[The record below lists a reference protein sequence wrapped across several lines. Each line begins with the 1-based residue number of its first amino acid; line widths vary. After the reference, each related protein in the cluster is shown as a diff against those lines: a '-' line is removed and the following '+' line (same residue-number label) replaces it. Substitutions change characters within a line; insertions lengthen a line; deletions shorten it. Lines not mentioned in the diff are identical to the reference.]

1 MTHNTLTS
9 PPVATW
15 EEILRKTV
23 LVLGRL
29 AIGYLFFASLFWKMP
44 PTFGC
49 PADFSFTTANA
60 EGKLVRSKGLCDWI
74 GIETVWSQRPR
85 QFFVVNLDDQGE
97 PEIALDVSPIAQL
110 NGQFLEGFVKPNI
123 SWFGYVI
130 WLMEAFIFISLIL
143 GLFSR
148 LGGLVAIAQS
158 GQLVIGL
165 AGISS
170 PFEWEWSYHLMLV
183 LSLIIFAFAPGR
195 YFGLDTLIR
204 PRLLAAKTKG
214 NRLAGVVAWL
224 T

>member
-1 MTHNTLTS
+1 MT
-9 PPVATW
+9 PKVPFW
-15 EEILRKTV
+15 EETLRKTV

-29 AIGYLFFASLFWKMP
+29 AIGYMFFASLFWKMP

-49 PADFSFTTANA
+49 PADFTFTTANA

-74 GIETVWSQRPR
+74 GIEAVWSQRPR
-85 QFFVVNLDDQGE
+85 QFFVVNLDDTGQ
-97 PEIALDVSPIAQL
+97 PEIGLNVSFMTQL

-123 SWFGYVI
+123 GWFGYVI
-130 WLMEAFIFISLIL
+130 WSMEAFIFVSLIL

-158 GQLVIGL
+158 SQLVIGL

-170 PFEWEWSYHLMLV
+170 PNEWEWAYHLMLV

-204 PRLLAAKTKG
+204 PRLLAAKAKG
-214 NRLAGVVAWL
+214 SRLAGGVAWL